1 MTLSAAL
8 SLPIRSERQIVP
20 AYNAQ
25 VINPAQGNPVASTPS
40 DYQIIAALKPYTD
53 YIVFRIPHRGVT
65 SSGSPDPTNPAYFRF
80 LINPHTVR
88 VSHQTQ
94 DTQLM
99 TRDGWKF
106 GVWGE
111 GFVEVSFSGKT
122 AGQYFTLGTTDMFKE
137 FTESYQNL
145 LELQSLFDNNGYWFE
160 GETPAVGGT
169 STGQAIPTAL
179 TKRRIKMHEDVE
191 IFCGETI
198 WSGMFDK
205 LNVSQNVDSPF
216 LADFNISFTAWKE
229 RYRLDS
235 PYRNAGTC
243 NIQRGHS
250 YSAFASVANPSGQNT
265 TLADA
270 DVDSGAATSLL
281 TNFYSNGKL
290 AVSGMSSTPKAAQ
303 VSNSPALV
311 VAAQQQTAPVVTPS
325 LTAASTDCSDLLNP
339 DPTFWN
345 GGGGGGSLGPA
356 VSYSGVTPVVSSAFS
371 YLPIV
376 STAFP
381 VQEGGINVK

>member
-1 MTLSAAL
+1 MTTSAAL
-8 SLPIRSERQIVP
+8 ALPIRSERVVLPATAPSSLAVP
-20 AYNAQ
+20 SGRP
-25 VINPAQGNPVASTPS
+25 ISTIPS
-40 DYQIIAALKPYTD
+40 DFQIIAALKPYTD
-53 YIVFRIPHRGVT
+53 YIVFRIPHRGIT

-169 STGQAIPTAL
+169 STGQAIPMAL

-235 PYRNAGTC
+235 PYRNAGAC

-281 TNFYSNGKL
+281 TNIYTNTWLNGQP
-290 AVSGMSSTPKAAQ
+290 VPISAAQ
-303 VSNSPALV
+303 VSNSPALAA
-311 VAAQQQTAPVVTPS
+311 AAQQQTAPVVTPS

-356 VSYSGVTPVVSSAFS
+356 VSYSGVTPVVSSKFS